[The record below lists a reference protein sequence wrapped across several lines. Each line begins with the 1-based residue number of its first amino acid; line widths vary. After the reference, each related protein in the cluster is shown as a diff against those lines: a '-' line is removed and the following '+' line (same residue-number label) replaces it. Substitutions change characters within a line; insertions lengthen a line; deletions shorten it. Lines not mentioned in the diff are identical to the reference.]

1 MTEQEDKPTW
11 IKATVIDTAWIADD
25 KNWRVTLHSKKGKTF
40 TRYFYSA
47 HPPALNDEIE
57 IRV

>member
-1 MTEQEDKPTW
+1 MTDAEGKPTW

-25 KNWRVTLHSKKGKTF
+25 KNWRVTLYVSRGKTV
-40 TRYFYSA
+40 TRFFYNA

>member
-1 MTEQEDKPTW
+1 MTDAEDKQTW
-11 IKATVIDTAWIADD
+11 IKATVIDTAWIAED

-40 TRYFYSA
+40 TRFFYNA

>member
-1 MTEQEDKPTW
+1 MTDAEDKPTW
-11 IKATVIDTAWIADD
+11 IKATVIDTDWIAED